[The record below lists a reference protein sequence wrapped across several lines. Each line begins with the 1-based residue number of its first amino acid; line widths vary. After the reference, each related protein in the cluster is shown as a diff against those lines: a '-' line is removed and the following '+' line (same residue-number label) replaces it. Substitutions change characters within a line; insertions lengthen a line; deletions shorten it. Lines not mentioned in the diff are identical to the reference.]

1 MTLLDHKM
9 TSPQFLSTPIRTDP
23 MRQALFILQRRTY
36 TTAQSRKP
44 VTFRDLLKTPVLKTL
59 FLTFLFGSAVVES
72 SNARKEIESLKA
84 AYDVKFRILRDVT
97 QKIKNKEPVNVA
109 QELNI
114 ANSMTRNKYNS
125 VTDLEVD
132 DQFEA
137 FLNTLEGTDGTED
150 VEMKKKDDYSSVS
163 EPKVASNSTVK
174 DTKQFL

>member
-1 MTLLDHKM
+1 
-9 TSPQFLSTPIRTDP
+9 
-23 MRQALFILQRRTY
+23 MRQALYILQRRTY
-36 TTAQSRKP
+36 SNAHIRKP

-59 FLTFLFGSAVVES
+59 FLTFVFGSAVVES

-97 QKIKNKEPVNVA
+97 QKINNKEPVNVA

-137 FLNTLEGTDGTED
+137 FLNTLEGTDETEE
-150 VEMKKKDDYSSVS
+150 VSTNRKGVSVLVPVSVS
-163 EPKVASNSTVK
+163 TSNSPVK

>member
-1 MTLLDHKM
+1 MK
-9 TSPQFLSTPIRTDP
+9 
-23 MRQALFILQRRTY
+23 QALYILQRRTLS
-36 TTAQSRKP
+36 TAQVRKP

-59 FLTFLFGSAVVES
+59 FLTFVFGSAVVES

-84 AYDVKFRILRDVT
+84 AYEVKFRILRDVT

-137 FLNTLEGTDGTED
+137 FLNTLEGTDETEEVVTKTKND
-150 VEMKKKDDYSSVS
+150 TPSVAGH
-163 EPKVASNSTVK
+163 EVASNSIVK
-174 DTKQFL
+174 NTKQFL